1 MTERIDRLVA
11 AKEAIP
17 AALLAFDL
25 DDLDDLRARAADP
38 GRADCVRA
46 IEILAQVV
54 PVEALA
60 PAAAVLAAGDPGRAA
75 AALDAIVPA
84 DEAAIP
90 LALAAAVAQ
99 DEVVARAAWL
109 TLQQVGRS
117 AALPALATAALATVP
132 DAQPQAA
139 FAQSVI
145 ACRAGLTGYELA
157 DPTPDRIL
165 DLAPGEDAR
174 VIEISPATDP
184 DFAILSGMFTPQ
196 TYLLALTQAATKT
209 MTCAGVDMLLALDSN
224 VLLAGPSTLL
234 QGPSLL
240 AIVGVLDP
248 FHVTCSVGLLV
259 FTRPDGAGGI
269 RVTVH
274 DPGGTVIYA
283 GAGATSGDAITLEVR
298 TVASPG
304 AATVAIKGVL
314 TSAGLEITDARS
326 ATRVSPLTPKTEP
339 STDLDG

>member
-1 MTERIDRLVA
+1 
-11 AKEAIP
+11 
-17 AALLAFDL
+17 
-25 DDLDDLRARAADP
+25 
-38 GRADCVRA
+38 
-46 IEILAQVV
+46 
-54 PVEALA
+54 
-60 PAAAVLAAGDPGRAA
+60 
-75 AALDAIVPA
+75 
-84 DEAAIP
+84 
-90 LALAAAVAQ
+90 
-99 DEVVARAAWL
+99 
-109 TLQQVGRS
+109 
-117 AALPALATAALATVP
+117 
-132 DAQPQAA
+132 
-139 FAQSVI
+139 
-145 ACRAGLTGYELA
+145 
-157 DPTPDRIL
+157 
-165 DLAPGEDAR
+165 
-174 VIEISPATDP
+174 
-184 DFAILSGMFTPQ
+184 MFTPQ

-314 TSAGLEITDARS
+314 TSAGLEMTDAKS
-326 ATRVSPLTPKTEP
+326 ATP
-339 STDLDG
+339 SRRAVGGDGLDGGGADRLPVVRGRRDGSWASTPAAS